1 MLTLSCVY
9 FKNSTLIIEKV
20 AKILVN
26 RIYITF
32 RLSLLIAYDLQET
45 EYLHV
50 VYTSLEWFFPNSLPN
65 DVENLKPVQ

>member
-1 MLTLSCVY
+1 M
-9 FKNSTLIIEKV
+9 EKV
-20 AKILVN
+20 AKILAN

-32 RLSLLIAYDLQET
+32 RLSLLMVYDLQET

-50 VYTSLEWFFPNSLPN
+50 VHTSLEWFLPNSLPN